1 MYINYCFQP
10 PEDEQVSRLIKGHLM
25 QSKQQQLLEFWMWR
39 EHVIE
44 LCKHLINQLVEGF
57 VSERQHEYVQR
68 KMQ

>member
-1 MYINYCFQP
+1 
-10 PEDEQVSRLIKGHLM
+10 M

-44 LCKHLINQLVEGF
+44 LCKHLMFQLVEGF
-57 VSERQHEYVQR
+57 VSERQHEYVKR